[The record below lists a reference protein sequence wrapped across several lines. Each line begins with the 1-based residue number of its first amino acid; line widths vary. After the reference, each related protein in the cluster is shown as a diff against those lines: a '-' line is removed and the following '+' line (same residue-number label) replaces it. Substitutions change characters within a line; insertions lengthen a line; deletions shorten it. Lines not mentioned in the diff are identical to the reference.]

1 VPVQAM
7 IEAIRDGLREE
18 MERDESVV
26 ILGED
31 VGLKGGVFRATQGL
45 FNAFGEW
52 RVRDAPIAETGIA
65 AVAIGMAAAGLRPV
79 AEFQFAD
86 YSLPAFDQIANEA
99 ATIRFRSNGVW
110 GCPIVFRAPFG
121 GGVHGGLYHS
131 QNPEAYYAHIPGLY
145 VVAPATAADAKGLLK
160 AAIRCPDPVFFF
172 EHKRLYRGA
181 RDEVE
186 ENCEPIPLGVA
197 RLDREGEDVSV
208 ITYGMGVHMTR
219 EVADALA
226 PEGISIEILDLRTL
240 VPYDKEAIQRTVEK
254 TGKVLVF
261 HEANKTMGL
270 GAEVSAYISEDLFR
284 LLDAPVVR
292 LAAKDS
298 HSPYAPPLEAAYLP
312 SREELIARLRELAQ
326 F

>member
-1 VPVQAM
+1 M

-26 ILGED
+26 VLGED
-31 VGLKGGVFRATQGL
+31 VGVKGGVFRATQGL
-45 FNAFGEW
+45 YERFGEW

-65 AVAIGMAAAGLRPV
+65 AVAIGMAVAGLRPV

-99 ATIRFRSNGVW
+99 ATIRYRSNGAW
-110 GCPIVFRAPFG
+110 GCPVVFRAPFG

-131 QNPEAYYAHIPGLY
+131 QNPEAFYAHIPGLI
-145 VVAPATAADAKGLLK
+145 VVAPATAADAKGLLT
-160 AAIRCPDPVFFF
+160 AAIRCPDPVFIF

-186 ENCEPIPLGVA
+186 EDCEPISLGVA
-197 RLDREGEDVSV
+197 RTDREGDDVTV
-208 ITYGMGVHMTR
+208 ITYGMGVHMAR
-219 EVADALA
+219 DVGDELA
-226 PEGISIEILDLRTL
+226 SEGIDVEILDLRTL
-240 VPYDKEAIQRTVEK
+240 APYDRAAVRRAVEK
-254 TGKVLVF
+254 TGKALVL

-270 GAEVSAYISEDLFR
+270 GAEVSSYISEELFQ

-292 LAAKDS
+292 LGAKDS
-298 HSPYAPPLEAAYLP
+298 HSPFAPPLEAAYLP
-312 SREELIARLRELAQ
+312 GREELLTGLRDLAR

>member
-1 VPVQAM
+1 M

-18 MERDESVV
+18 MERDETVV
-26 ILGED
+26 VLGED

-45 FNAFGEW
+45 QSAFGEW
-52 RVRDAPIAETGIA
+52 RVRDTPIAETGIG
-65 AVAIGMAAAGLRPV
+65 AVAIGMAMAGLRPV

-99 ATIRFRSNGVW
+99 ATIRFRSNGAW
-110 GCPIVFRAPFG
+110 RCPVVFRAPFG

-131 QNPEAYYAHIPGLY
+131 QNPEAFYAHIPGLY
-145 VVAPATAADAKGLLK
+145 VVAPATAADAKGLVK
-160 AAIRCPDPVFFF
+160 AAIRCPDPVFIF

-186 ENCEPIPLGVA
+186 EDSEPVPLGVA
-197 RLDREGEDVSV
+197 RTDREGDDVAV

-219 EVADALA
+219 DVADELA
-226 PEGISIEILDLRTL
+226 SEGIGVEILDLRTL
-240 VPYDKEAIQRTVEK
+240 MPFDRKAVRQVVEK
-254 TGKVLVF
+254 TGKALVL

-270 GAEVSAYISEDLFR
+270 GAELAAYISEDLFR
-284 LLDAPVVR
+284 SLDAPVVR
-292 LAAKDS
+292 LGAKDS
-298 HSPYAPPLEAAYLP
+298 HSPFAPPLEAAYLP
-312 SREELIARLRELAQ
+312 SREELITHLRELAR